1 MIDASRSPRPL
12 WKRILTAVFLLAAI
26 VVAAWLIWVKEL
38 HHHDVHVHALALSPL
53 TTATA
58 PFAAGT
64 RTV

>member
-12 WKRILTAVFLLAAI
+12 WKRILTGVFLLAAI

-38 HHHDVHVHALALSPL
+38 HHHDVHVHALSPL
-53 TTATA
+53 TTSTA
-58 PFAAGT
+58 PFAPGT